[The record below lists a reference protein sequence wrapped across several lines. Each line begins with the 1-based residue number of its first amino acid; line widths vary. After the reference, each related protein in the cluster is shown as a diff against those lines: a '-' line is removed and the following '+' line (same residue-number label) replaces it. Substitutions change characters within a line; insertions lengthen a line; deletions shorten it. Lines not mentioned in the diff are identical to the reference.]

1 MPVLWL
7 CGLSALMALFSALLP
22 PSGPAPA
29 VCALA
34 AALCAL
40 LAAAWA
46 LLARRR
52 GLRRVEQIQK
62 KLDGFQH
69 CGIPYEA
76 PLDEGSLAA
85 LEQSLA
91 QICRLAARDRENS
104 VRQARQTAALI
115 ADIAHQ
121 WRTPLSSL
129 RLYCELDG
137 LGGDPARRQKQ
148 LAVIDRMEAMAA
160 SLLRLEK
167 LRAHAYEMHFA
178 PTDIRAL
185 CVSLCGEMAAL
196 FPGRRFILPEAS
208 LILRCDRQ
216 WLGEALT
223 NLLKNA
229 CQHTA
234 AGGVIRVDCRC
245 HGQYGWISVEDDGG
259 GVPEE
264 SLPHLFDRFYR
275 PAGASSEGAGLGLA
289 IAKAICESHHG
300 DIAAQNTGRGLQISL
315 LLPRL
320 EGALRQSLG

>member
-91 QICRLAARDRENS
+91 QICRLAARDREN
-104 VRQARQTAALI
+104 RA
-115 ADIAHQ
+115 
-121 WRTPLSSL
+121 WRRP
-129 RLYCELDG
+129 R
-137 LGGDPARRQKQ
+137 P
-148 LAVIDRMEAMAA
+148 
-160 SLLRLEK
+160 
-167 LRAHAYEMHFA
+167 
-178 PTDIRAL
+178 P
-185 CVSLCGEMAAL
+185 
-196 FPGRRFILPEAS
+196 PE
-208 LILRCDRQ
+208 
-216 WLGEALT
+216 
-223 NLLKNA
+223 
-229 CQHTA
+229 A
-234 AGGVIRVDCRC
+234 AGG
-245 HGQYGWISVEDDGG
+245 
-259 GVPEE
+259 
-264 SLPHLFDRFYR
+264 YR
-275 PAGASSEGAGLGLA
+275 PDG
-289 IAKAICESHHG
+289 SHG
-300 DIAAQNTGRGLQISL
+300 RIAAAAGKAAR
-315 LLPRL
+315 PRL
-320 EGALRQSLG
+320 